1 MKFLDYFHNEEA
13 ARQCRDQLM
22 ERGIEVHIVVDPL
35 ACRYPALADIQE
47 VAVLVPD
54 EQYDR
59 ARACFLPR
67 SRQAG

>member
-1 MKFLDYFHNEEA
+1 LTAK
-13 ARQCRDQLM
+13 
-22 ERGIEVHIVVDPL
+22 GIESHIVVDPL

-59 ARACFLPR
+59 ARACLMPR
-67 SRQAG
+67 SRRAG